1 MRGYLSLIRKDSS
14 TYMHGLAVYV
24 KEGLPFSPSSSLC
37 IVFDCVSSNIDEI
50 LLMNPS
56 ANVFVLGDFNVYHKD
71 WLTSSGGTDQPSEL
85 CYNLK

>member
-1 MRGYLSLIRKDSS
+1 
-14 TYMHGLAVYV
+14 MHGLAVYV
-24 KEGLPFSPSSSLC
+24 KEGPPFSPSSSLC